1 MELAFDGCTN
11 GCTRLSDSVQD
22 SLEKLAA
29 DLRRR
34 LSADDCRRLAELL
47 ISVEQ
52 TAGGE
57 KR

>member
-1 MELAFDGCTN
+1 MELAFDSCTN

-34 LSADDCRRLAELL
+34 LPGTGS
-47 ISVEQ
+47 ISDHQ
-52 TAGGE
+52 KTIAL
-57 KR
+57 K